1 MSPEIGKVINFI
13 KYDFF
18 LTFIHSKAF
27 NKMTDMI
34 YPDKARLN
42 IWKPVANDFS
52 LFLPFLLEQNVD
64 NRKNVKHSTGFPYI
78 SSFFYQFRLPL
89 NKHQAI

>member
-1 MSPEIGKVINFI
+1 MSPEIEKVINFI

-18 LTFIHSKAF
+18 LTFIHSKACD
-27 NKMTDMI
+27 KMTDMI

-52 LFLPFLLEQNVD
+52 LFLPVFLLEQNID
-64 NRKNVKHSTGFPYI
+64 NRKNVKYLTGFPYI
-78 SSFFYQFRLPL
+78 PSLYKYLFLTNLDF
-89 NKHQAI
+89 H